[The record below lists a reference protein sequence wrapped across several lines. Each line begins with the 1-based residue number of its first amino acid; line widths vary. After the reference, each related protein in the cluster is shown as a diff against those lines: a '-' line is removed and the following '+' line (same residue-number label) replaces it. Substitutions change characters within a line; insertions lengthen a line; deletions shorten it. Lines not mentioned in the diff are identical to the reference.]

1 MILFRLDGNE
11 YIGLGHVM
19 RCLSLADALRKH
31 GFKITFVLAD
41 SFCEDIIS
49 QRGYS
54 SVVLQTN
61 YSLMEDELNK
71 FVPIITNINPEFI
84 VVDSY
89 FVTELYLKTLK
100 GLITT
105 VYIDDLLKFPYSVDV
120 LVNYNIFSD
129 LSEYKKL
136 YKGVSNQPEFL
147 LGTKYVPLRREFSNI
162 PIKAQPEVADKV
174 LIMTGGADSY
184 HVSLSLFEYIMHHSE
199 LWEKFYFTF
208 VIGAANMDYNK
219 IVSLSK
225 NIPNVSVLRNVQNMA
240 QIMMQNDIAVSAAGS
255 TLYELCA
262 CGIPTITY
270 SLADNQIPAAKT
282 FNRKNVMI
290 SIGDIRNNKNYV
302 FEIYSEIIYLCGCLT
317 GRVNMSQTAHS
328 LIDSQGAERLA
339 KKLCGLLFRKMDR

>member
-1 MILFRLDGNE
+1 MILFRLDGNA

-19 RCLSLADALRKH
+19 RCLSLADALRKY

-71 FVPIITNINPEFI
+71 FVPIITNVNPTFI
-84 VVDSY
+84 IVDSY

-100 GLITT
+100 GLLTT
-105 VYIDDLLKFPYSVDV
+105 VYIDDLLKFPYPVDI
-120 LVNYNIFSD
+120 LINYNLFSD
-129 LSEYKKL
+129 LSDYKTL
-136 YKGVSNQPEFL
+136 YRGVSNQPEFL

-162 PIKAQPEVADKV
+162 PIKEQPEVANKV

-270 SLADNQIPAAKT
+270 SLADNQIPAAELFEEKGIML
-282 FNRKNVMI
+282 NA
-290 SIGDIRNNKNYV
+290 GDIRESNTFADVMFGLVNDLAFNYSLRNNLIHSMPSVTDGKGA
-302 FEIYSEIIYLCGCLT
+302 IYL
-317 GRVNMSQTAHS
+317 S
-328 LIDSQGAERLA
+328 ERLISIINC
-339 KKLCGLLFRKMDR
+339 CGE